1 MIFGWLCCTLPFIGW
16 GLLFLGTAVL
26 LPKLI
31 LPRVLR
37 FGLPGRI
44 SRHGAA
50 PHDRDDER
58 HKAELLAVANAVQRK
73 VGQKVVHAAATTAAM
88 RQQAEAMHEAVRRT
102 EAMTADVR
110 AASQRSVASTRVIA
124 GAAQR
129 LSGTIQS
136 VNERLGQTSIS
147 TENAVKASLRAKGT
161 IEELSA
167 AVSQIGEVVDVIREI
182 ATQTNLLALNA
193 TIEAARAGEAGKGFA
208 VVASEVKHLSM
219 QTARSTE
226 EIRTRIDQIIRA
238 TRSAVASNE
247 EIDRQIREL
256 DASAREMGI
265 AMNQQGVAT
274 SEIVVSV
281 EQTIPAV
288 ETAAAAMLRVHDEVQ
303 VAGKAALDVRN
314 SSEGLSRDIN
324 ELHDSVEEILG
335 ASSVGATQRGAVR
348 HDVNLGVRIE
358 TPRHGS
364 RDITLENI
372 SVTGAQI
379 AGAGHLV
386 TGDTGSLL
394 IGNVPFPFKV
404 VALTPRSQRL
414 CFTTSFDPHM
424 DAAFAD
430 VTRGSAW
437 GGSGC
442 L

>member
-1 MIFGWLCCTLPFIGW
+1 MFQ
-16 GLLFLGTAVL
+16 GTCVL
-26 LPKLI
+26 LRKPT
-31 LPRVLR
+31 LPRVILFALLDR
-37 FGLPGRI
+37 F
-44 SRHGAA
+44 SRNGAA
-50 PHDRDDER
+50 PHDRNAEG
-58 HKAELLAVANAVQRK
+58 HKSELLAVANAVQQK
-73 VGQKVVHAAATTAAM
+73 VAQKVVHAAATTAAM
-88 RQQAEAMHEAVRRT
+88 RQQAEAMYEAVQRT

-110 AASQRSVASTRVIA
+110 AASQRSVESTRVIA

-147 TENAVKASLRAKGT
+147 TENAVKASQRAKGT

-167 AVSQIGEVVDVIREI
+167 AVSQIGEVVNVIREI

-208 VVASEVKHLSM
+208 VVANEVKQLSM

-238 TRSAVASNE
+238 TRSAVASND

-265 AMNQQGVAT
+265 AMTQQGMAT

-288 ETAAAAMLRVHDEVQ
+288 ETAAQAMLKVHDEVQ

-324 ELHDSVEEILG
+324 ELHDSVEGVFG

-348 HDVNLGVRIE
+348 HDVNLGARIE

-379 AGAGHLV
+379 AGAGYLV

-394 IGNVPFPFKV
+394 VGNVPFPFKV

-414 CFTTSFDPHM
+414 RFTTTFDTRM

-437 GGSGC
+437 GGSGR